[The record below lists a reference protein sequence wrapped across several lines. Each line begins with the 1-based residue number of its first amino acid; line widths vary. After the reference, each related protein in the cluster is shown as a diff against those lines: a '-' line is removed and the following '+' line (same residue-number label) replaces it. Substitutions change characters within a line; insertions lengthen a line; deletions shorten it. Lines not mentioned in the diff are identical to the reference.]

1 MRSLSELGRN
11 YYKTFLKKHIA
22 KDPSSFIKRTS
33 FEEAHSQRTH
43 TPKGSQNYIH
53 ALLLQIPTTW
63 NDLDPRNEV

>member
-22 KDPSSFIKRTS
+22 KDPSFIKRTS